1 MSPPSTTLPIDFCI
15 ITALEEERDAVLSKL
30 PGHRKLDRDGTGA
43 HTYFEA
49 QVQTQRGD
57 RAVYRVIVTCLSG
70 MGPIKGANKASAV
83 VTRWKPRH
91 VLVVGI
97 AGGVEGEVALGDV
110 LVASTIVDYTLGKER
125 DEAPRE
131 VRWQGYLADSDLLD
145 AANNFSRGW
154 EDLVSCSRPEAGV
167 PERRI
172 GVIASGGDV
181 IAAESRIARYR
192 ADHPKLIGVE
202 MEGSGVA
209 AALHEDITRPR
220 FLMIRSV
227 SDLANG
233 ADNARTKA
241 VWRGY
246 ACDVA
251 AAYAI
256 GLLRDGPVPAST
268 SQSPKPFQPV
278 PENPPTQPKVDNGL
292 SNKTDPPRASPS
304 AEGKSPSQTHDS
316 IPLRPTQTTVSS
328 TSRPVAFG
336 RIFVSVVIILIGIG
350 LLSFSNEAPEAHKQ
364 RRKSILLTIWDKIST
379 PDSRAPEPAAPSLPM
394 NTFHVT
400 SEGLAGLR
408 RIHRVRALQNSENGQ
423 LLETVPAGVFGYV
436 ASQALPHLSKA
447 RILQTST
454 AGALE
459 VHKLPGSL
467 VMLAGYAREADTR
480 TIVQGRPSRLLLSP
494 IATGQYQTGFAVPVE
509 WVRSLSARGTTGEVL
524 LEFSPPSAPLQQ

>member
-1 MSPPSTTLPIDFCI
+1 
-15 ITALEEERDAVLSKL
+15 LEEERDAVLSKL

-49 QVQTQRGD
+49 QVRTRRGD
-57 RAVYRVIVTCLSG
+57 QAVYRVIVTCLSG

-97 AGGVEGEVALGDV
+97 AGGVEEEVALGDV
-110 LVASTIVDYTLGKER
+110 VVASTIVDYTLGKER

-145 AANNFSRGW
+145 AANNFSKGW
-154 EDLVSCSRPEAGV
+154 EDLVRRSRPGAGV

-181 IAAESRIARYR
+181 IAAENRIARYR
-192 ADHPKLIGVE
+192 EDHPKLMGVE

-233 ADNARTKA
+233 ADNARTKE

-256 GLLRDGPVPAST
+256 GLLRDGPVPASAT
-268 SQSPKPFQPV
+268 PSPEPFRPT
-278 PENPPTQPKVDNGL
+278 PEQPPTQPQVDLGL
-292 SNKTDPPRASPS
+292 SNKSDPPRASPL
-304 AEGKSPSQTHDS
+304 AESGRPSRAHST
-316 IPLRPTQTTVSS
+316 IPPKPTQATVAKAA
-328 TSRPVAFG
+328 RPVALG
-336 RIFVSVVIILIGIG
+336 RIFASVVIILIGMG
-350 LLSFSNEAPEAHKQ
+350 LLSSSGEPPKSPKQ
-364 RRKSILLTIWDKIST
+364 PRKSILLTLLDDLRPSE
-379 PDSRAPEPAAPSLPM
+379 PPAPAPEVPSVPM
-394 NTFHVT
+394 NAVHVT

-408 RIHRVRALQNSENGQ
+408 RVHRVRALQTSENGQ

-436 ASQALPHLSKA
+436 ASQALPQLTKA

-454 AGALE
+454 AGAIE
-459 VHKLPGSL
+459 VHKLAGGS
-467 VMLAGYAREADTR
+467 VMIAGYAREADTR

-494 IATGQYQTGFAVPVE
+494 IATGQYQTGFAVPVM
-509 WVRSLSARGTTGEVL
+509 WVRSLSPRGTAGEL
-524 LEFSPPSAPLQQ
+524 LVEFSSP